1 MDDDP
6 SRVRPASNAIL
17 LYCYQMLEDIVLV
30 ATWTLEV
37 VIMKGMS
44 VYHVPS
50 LTPEEER
57 QAAELLKRAISTSPD
72 KGVVQLATGGA
83 KFSPSVMKSDNV
95 CWLATASIS
104 SSTEIGPAQPPL
116 VLSTVKHMEN
126 PLRQRKLVIDV
137 AKKLNKSDCE
147 ELVFLYQLPEKYS
160 GVTALQVLEGLLE
173 RGIVTLTQP
182 ETLKEV
188 VQQTWAKQ
196 DKKRRQPEGEAIGK
210 AKLLSPKDAALKA
223 RFDQA
228 LLQAEG
234 LVKQIEQLREILS
247 ADDDEVYHRA
257 ERILCEIQETTDNLK
272 TKLKKARSEAK
283 LGDTAF
289 SELQSLKI
297 AGVIQDVS
305 RMACHSDPPRRKSY
319 KPNGG
324 VQREADAIRSSGST
338 GSKPP
343 ILPKPPRV
351 ARTPS
356 QDRPDTH
363 TPICRDSAR
372 GTEQPLPTNEELSAT
387 SDYSTGSGSFGSTSS
402 FLKVQ
407 LTKTVKEGAPEYE
420 PIDRTAVTQ
429 NTGVYAALAPRGG
442 HQDTEESTN
451 SEGTRTSNDEADQA
465 YEILTRD

>member
-1 MDDDP
+1 
-6 SRVRPASNAIL
+6 
-17 LYCYQMLEDIVLV
+17 
-30 ATWTLEV
+30 
-37 VIMKGMS
+37 
-44 VYHVPS
+44 
-50 LTPEEER
+50 
-57 QAAELLKRAISTSPD
+57 
-72 KGVVQLATGGA
+72 
-83 KFSPSVMKSDNV
+83 
-95 CWLATASIS
+95 
-104 SSTEIGPAQPPL
+104 
-116 VLSTVKHMEN
+116 MEN

-173 RGIVTLTQP
+173 WGIVTLTQP

-188 VQQTWAKQ
+188 VQQVKRNDITKEIDKHIKDWAKQ
-196 DKKRRQPEGEAIGK
+196 DKKRRQPDGEAIGK

-297 AGVIQDVS
+297 AGVIQEVS

-324 VQREADAIRSSGST
+324 VQGEVDAIPSSGLI

-363 TPICRDSAR
+363 TPISRDSAR
-372 GTEQPLPTNEELSAT
+372 GTEQLLPTNEELSAT

-407 LTKTVKEGAPEYE
+407 LAKTVKEGAPEYE

-429 NTGVYAALAPRGG
+429 NTGVYAVLAPRCG
-442 HQDTEESTN
+442 HQDTHKSTI
-451 SEGTRTSNDEADQA
+451 SEGTRTSNDEADQV

>member
-1 MDDDP
+1 MH
-6 SRVRPASNAIL
+6 VICAIF
-17 LYCYQMLEDIVLV
+17 
-30 ATWTLEV
+30 TL
-37 VIMKGMS
+37 S
-44 VYHVPS
+44 
-50 LTPEEER
+50 
-57 QAAELLKRAISTSPD
+57 Q
-72 KGVVQLATGGA
+72 
-83 KFSPSVMKSDNV
+83 
-95 CWLATASIS
+95 
-104 SSTEIGPAQPPL
+104 
-116 VLSTVKHMEN
+116 
-126 PLRQRKLVIDV
+126 
-137 AKKLNKSDCE
+137 KK
-147 ELVFLYQLPEKYS
+147 YKYS
-160 GVTALQVLEGLLE
+160 EVTALQVLEGLLE
-173 RGIVTLTQP
+173 RGIFTLTQP

-188 VQQTWAKQ
+188 VQHVKRNDITKEIDKHIKDWAKQ
-196 DKKRRQPEGEAIGK
+196 DKKRRQPDGEAIGK
-210 AKLLSPKDAALKA
+210 AKLLSPKDANLKA

-234 LVKQIEQLREILS
+234 LVKQIEHLREILS

-257 ERILCEIQETTDNLK
+257 EQILCEIQETTDNLK

-297 AGVIQDVS
+297 AGVIQEVS

-319 KPNGG
+319 KPNSG
-324 VQREADAIRSSGST
+324 VQGEVDAIRSSGSI

-363 TPICRDSAR
+363 TLIGRDSAR

-387 SDYSTGSGSFGSTSS
+387 SDYSTGSGSFGNTSS

-407 LTKTVKEGAPEYE
+407 LAKTVKEGASEYE
-420 PIDRTAVTQ
+420 PIDTTAVTQ
-429 NTGVYAALAPRGG
+429 NTGVYAVLAPRGG
-442 HQDTEESTN
+442 HQDSTN